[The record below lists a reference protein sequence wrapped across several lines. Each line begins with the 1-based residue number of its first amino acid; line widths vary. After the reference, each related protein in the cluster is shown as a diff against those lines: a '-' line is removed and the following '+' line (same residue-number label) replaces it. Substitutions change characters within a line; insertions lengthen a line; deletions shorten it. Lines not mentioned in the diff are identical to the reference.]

1 MFKSV
6 FRKYLVAFILII
18 SISFLLLSGIIS
30 LMIRGYSMQEK
41 EKQLSLVSL
50 AVAADFE
57 KRETDEPGAIG
68 ALDIASDIITPLI
81 TLVPNIDI
89 ILVSAEG
96 EVLLSTIGAQIDED
110 YSTKS
115 PILDSKEH
123 DLGVISVDS
132 IVAVMNSDKIYR
144 GNLDEYL
151 KSKSM
156 VVAEDIVVD
165 GTVRGYILSS
175 CSISKDD
182 GLVVRTRRAVIN
194 SSIWILLAAIIAAYF
209 ISQKIINPLR
219 NMTDAA
225 KKFGK
230 GDFSERV
237 AVTGKDEVAELA
249 TAFNN
254 MAESLDKLEKMRSS
268 FLASISHDLRTPM
281 TTISGFIDGIMSG
294 AIPPEKQADYLQII
308 SAEVHRMSR
317 LVTQLLDVSRLESG
331 DRKMVFTTFDIA
343 ELSRIAL
350 LSFEQKIED
359 KHLEVEF
366 ESDRDEMNVYADKD
380 AIHQVIYNLFHNAI
394 KFSREG
400 GKLAIKISDY
410 DNKKIRISVFDEGES
425 ISEEDS
431 KMIFE
436 RFYKTDASRGLD
448 KNGVGLGLY
457 ICKTIMD
464 AHEEQIRVN
473 STENIGTEFWF
484 TVKKE
489 K

>member
-6 FRKYLVAFILII
+6 FRKYLVAFILIL
-18 SISFLLLSGIIS
+18 SMSFLLLSGIIS
-30 LMIRGYSMQEK
+30 IMIRSYSMQEK
-41 EKQLSLVSL
+41 EKQLLLVSY
-50 AVAADFE
+50 AVASDFE
-57 KRETDEPGAIG
+57 NRSTEEPGAMG

-81 TLVPNIDI
+81 TRDPNIDI
-89 ILVSAEG
+89 LLVAPDG
-96 EVLLSTIGAQIDED
+96 TVLLSTIGAETGEGDIKIPLLITSGHDLGSVNVD
-110 YSTKS
+110 NIKR
-115 PILDSKEH
+115 ILDSDKTYRG
-123 DLGVISVDS
+123 DLGG
-132 IVAVMNSDKIYR
+132 Y
-144 GNLDEYL
+144 LDN
-151 KSKSM
+151 KSM
-156 VVAEDIVVD
+156 VEAEDIVVKD
-165 GTVRGYILSS
+165 EVRGYILSS
-175 CSISKDD
+175 YSIAKDAA
-182 GLVVRTRRAVIN
+182 LVVRTRRAVIN
-194 SSIWILLAAIIAAYF
+194 SSILIMLAAIIAAYF

-237 AVTGKDEVAELA
+237 AVSGNDEVAELA

-281 TTISGFIDGIMSG
+281 TTISGFIDGINSG
-294 AIPPEKQADYLQII
+294 AIPPEKQGDYLQII

-317 LVTQLLDVSRLESG
+317 LVSQLLDVSRLESG
-331 DRKMVFTTFDIA
+331 DREMVFQNFDIA
-343 ELSRIAL
+343 EMARIVL

-366 ESDRDEMNVYADKD
+366 ESDRDEILVYADKD
-380 AIHQVIYNLFHNAI
+380 AIHQVLYNLCHNAI
-394 KFSREG
+394 KFSHNG
-400 GKLAIKISDY
+400 GRLIIKINDF
-410 DNKKIRISVFDEGES
+410 DNKKIRISVYDDGES
-425 ISEEDS
+425 ISEEES
-431 KMIFE
+431 KMVFE

-464 AHEEQIRVN
+464 AHGEQIHVH
-473 STENIGTEFWF
+473 SIENVGTEFWF